1 MALLTKRQQRE
12 CLIGLGWPLD
22 RPPWTDDAGLV
33 RAIRDF
39 QSAAGIKVDGVWG
52 PQTQLTAYFVGVNG
66 GRVTDHF
73 AIREFTCRCWERG
86 FHGAS
91 FCHGW
96 TKIHRNLVV
105 GLERLREANGGPVQ
119 IVNGYRCPAYNRQ
132 VGGASGS
139 QHMKGAAADVRQN
152 LTLKKV
158 RALRVFGGIGYRR
171 VGGLVLH
178 VDVRSGNPAAPATW
192 PYG

>member
-1 MALLTKRQQRE
+1 MALLTARQQRE
-12 CLIGLGWPLD
+12 CLTGLGWPLD
-22 RPPWTDDAGLV
+22 RPGLATDEALRRAV
-33 RAIRDF
+33 RDL

-52 PQTQLTAYFVGVNG
+52 PQTQLTAYFVGING

-73 AIREFTCRCWERG
+73 AIREFACRCWERG
-86 FHGAS
+86 FHGAA

-96 TKIHRNLVV
+96 VKIHRQLVL
-105 GLERLREANGGPVQ
+105 GLEELRRANGGPVQ

-132 VGGASGS
+132 VGGASQS

-152 LTLKKV
+152 LTKKPV
-158 RALRVFGGIGYRR
+158 AALRVFGGIGYRR

-178 VDVRSGNPAAPATW
+178 VDVRPVNPAAPTTW
-192 PYG
+192 VYG